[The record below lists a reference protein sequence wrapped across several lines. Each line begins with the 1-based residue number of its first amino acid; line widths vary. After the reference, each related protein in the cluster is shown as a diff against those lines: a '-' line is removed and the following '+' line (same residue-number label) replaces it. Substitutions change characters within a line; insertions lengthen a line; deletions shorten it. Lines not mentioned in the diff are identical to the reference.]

1 MQKWGLLFAAAAGAG
16 LALIFSPADAARS
29 VAKDGAAEKAAAAF
43 LASLPAD
50 LRKKVAYAADDSA
63 RREFHFVPRERIGAS
78 LLELDGE
85 QSEHLGPLLGSALSA
100 EGLLTARGVIKHENI
115 LRRVETEAG
124 FANSSRRDP
133 GRYYTVV
140 FGTPSGAAPWAWR
153 FEGHHLSLSVT
164 QLPGQ
169 PPVVG
174 PLFVGANPA
183 KVLNGPNEGFRL
195 LADEEDLG
203 REMMRMLPEERRKVA
218 SLRDSA
224 FPEIVTGND
233 PKVSLERAGLA
244 AAAMTD
250 AERAQLRRLL
260 YVYLDRLSIDA
271 SLDAKRRLD
280 RAGFDKLHFAWA
292 GSLEPGEAHYY
303 RIHGPTLLIEYDDTQ
318 NDANHIHTVYRDLE
332 RDFGG
337 DALRAH
343 YRQDRHEAGGDAWVA
358 RHLSR

>member
-1 MQKWGLLFAAAAGAG
+1 MPKWGMLFAAMAGAG
-16 LALIFSPADAARS
+16 LALSFSPADAAKPGAR
-29 VAKDGAAEKAAAAF
+29 DGEAEKAALAF
-43 LASLPAD
+43 LASLPQD
-50 LRKKVAYAADDSA
+50 LRDKVAYATSA
-63 RREFHFVPRERIGAS
+63 KERREFYFVPRDRIGAS

-85 QSEHLGPLLGSALSA
+85 QSEHLGPLLASALSP

-115 LRRVETEAG
+115 LRRIETDAG
-124 FANSSRRDP
+124 VGNASRRDP
-133 GRYYTVV
+133 GRYHTVV
-140 FGTPSGAAPWAWR
+140 FGKPSGAAPGAWR

-169 PPVVG
+169 PPVIG
-174 PLFVGANPA
+174 PFFVGANPA
-183 KVLNGPNEGFRL
+183 KVPSGPNEGFRL

-203 REMMRMLPEERRKVA
+203 RELIRLLPEERRKVA
-218 SLRDSA
+218 MIQEKA
-224 FPEIVTGND
+224 FSEILTGND
-233 PKVSLERAGLA
+233 PQVSLDRAGLPA
-244 AAAMTD
+244 SAMTEG
-250 AERAQLRRLL
+250 ERTQLRRLL
-260 YVYLDRLSIDA
+260 YVYLDRLTVDA

-318 NDANHIHTVYRDLE
+318 NNANHIHTVYRDLE

-343 YRQDRHEAGGDAWVA
+343 YRQDPHAESVSY
-358 RHLSR
+358 LSRR

>member
-1 MQKWGLLFAAAAGAG
+1 MPKWGLLFAAVAGAG
-16 LALIFSPADAARS
+16 LALTFSPADAARTGS
-29 VAKDGAAEKAAAAF
+29 ADGDAEKAANAF
-43 LASLPAD
+43 LASLSAE
-50 LRKKVAYAADDSA
+50 LRQKVAYPVDAKD
-63 RREFHFVPRERIGAS
+63 RREFHFVPRDRIGAS
-78 LLELDGE
+78 LLDLDGE
-85 QSEHLGPLLGSALSA
+85 QSEHLGPLLASALSA
-100 EGLLTARGVIKHENI
+100 EGLLTARGAIKHENI
-115 LRRVETEAG
+115 LRRIETEAG
-124 FANSSRRDP
+124 VGNASRRDP

-140 FGTPSGAAPWAWR
+140 FGAPSGAAPWSWR

-169 PPVVG
+169 PPVIG
-174 PLFVGANPA
+174 PFFVGANPA
-183 KVLNGPNEGFRL
+183 KVLSGPNEGFRL

-244 AAAMTD
+244 VAAMTE

-260 YVYLDRLSIDA
+260 YVYLDRLNVDA

-343 YRQDRHEAGGDAWVA
+343 YRRDEHDTTLVAG
-358 RHLSR
+358 HLSR